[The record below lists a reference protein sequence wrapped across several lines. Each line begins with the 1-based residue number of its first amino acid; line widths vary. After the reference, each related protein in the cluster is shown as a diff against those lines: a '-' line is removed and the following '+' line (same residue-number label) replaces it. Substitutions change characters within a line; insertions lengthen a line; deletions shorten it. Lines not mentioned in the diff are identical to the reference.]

1 MALTTQSAQTDLN
14 PLGASLTSL
23 ASQTVSAV
31 ISALSK
37 FVGATDTDSQYV
49 NGLKALNSDNGAPT
63 YIGAVSPW
71 FFTHYGADTYN
82 KNVCPIFASFRC
94 A

>member
-1 MALTTQSAQTDLN
+1 MTAQTAQSNLN

-31 ISALSK
+31 IGALSK
-37 FVGATDTDSQYV
+37 FVGATDTDTQYV
-49 NGLKALNSDNGAPT
+49 NGLKALNSDDGTPT

-82 KNVCPIFASFRC
+82 KNVSCVLV
-94 A
+94 